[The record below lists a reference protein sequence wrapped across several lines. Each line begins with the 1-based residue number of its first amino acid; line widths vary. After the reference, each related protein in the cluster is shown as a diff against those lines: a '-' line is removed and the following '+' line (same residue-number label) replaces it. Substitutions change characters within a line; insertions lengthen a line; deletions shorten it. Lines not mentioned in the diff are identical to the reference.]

1 MAQKKCNSSEKS
13 AEKEKAIISAARAR
27 FALYGFS
34 KVSMEEIATDVGM
47 GKASLYYYFP
57 TKESVFQAVII
68 QEMNEFLDETDK
80 ILNSDF
86 TASEKLVELVKN
98 RFVFI
103 QKFLNLGALTVYS
116 FHDPKSIYKKYLG
129 IFEEKELEFTHK
141 VIKEG
146 QNNGEFEEN
155 IDPKAGITLVHTLH
169 GLRVRAI
176 KRYTLPPGTNF
187 PKAINELQEEMNILI
202 KIFIKG
208 ISK

>member
-1 MAQKKCNSSEKS
+1 MQKKKCNSSERS
-13 AEKEKAIISAARAR
+13 AEKEKAIISAAGTR

-68 QEMNEFLDETDK
+68 EEMNEFLKETEK
-80 ILNSDF
+80 TLKSEM
-86 TASEKLVELVKN
+86 TASKKIIELVQN

-116 FHDPKSIYKKYLG
+116 FHDPNSIYKKYLAV
-129 IFEEKELEFTHK
+129 FEEKELEFTNA

-146 QNNGEFEEN
+146 QINGEFSEN

-176 KRYTLPPGTNF
+176 KRYILPPGMNF
-187 PKAINELQEEMNILI
+187 PEAIDELQEEMNILVE
-202 KIFIKG
+202 IFIKG